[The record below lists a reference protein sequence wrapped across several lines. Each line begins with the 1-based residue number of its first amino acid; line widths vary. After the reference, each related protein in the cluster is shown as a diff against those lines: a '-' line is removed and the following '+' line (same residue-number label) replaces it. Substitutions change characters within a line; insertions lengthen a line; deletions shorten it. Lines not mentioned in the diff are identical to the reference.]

1 MTIAEDF
8 TPGNNPETEGSEYPS
23 AFGITFSPK
32 IIFILLVIAGV
43 GGGGYLTWSKVLPA
57 YTEYQGLEQKK
68 EETAAKLAQ
77 TKVGNA
83 QQKIVQLQNQITQQK
98 NRQPQILAL
107 LSSSKT
113 VDTLLLDFNKIFQ
126 QEKVVMTKYEPVS
139 GPNGE
144 TLLIIDDGSF
154 GELVNGKLQRR
165 TIGIGFEGT
174 IAQTQSI
181 IQRLERF
188 QSLVVI
194 KNFNAK
200 VSTPPTFVFNKGEI
214 KLQGQ
219 PILNVSFDVDVVYPL
234 SSEEP

>member
-8 TPGNNPETEGSEYPS
+8 TPGNNPEDGGEYPA

-32 IIFILLVIAGV
+32 VIFILLLVVGI
-43 GGGGYLTWSKVLPA
+43 GGGGYLTWAKVLPA
-57 YTEYQGLEQKK
+57 YKEYQGLEQKK

-83 QQKIVQLQNQITQQK
+83 QQKIVQLQAQIAQQQ

-126 QEKVVMTKYEPVS
+126 QEKVILTKYEPVS

-144 TLLIIDDGSF
+144 PLLVVDDGSF

-165 TIGIGFEGT
+165 TIAIGFEGT
-174 IAQTQSI
+174 ITQTQSI

-214 KLQGQ
+214 KLQGA
-219 PILNVSFDVDVVYPL
+219 PILDVSFDVDVVYPI